1 MDLDSLKWDDRDLIS
16 VIFQDHQSG
25 EVLVLAYMNR
35 EALQKTLETGKV
47 HLFRRGQG
55 RVMMKG
61 ETSGRSQLVK
71 EVWVDCDGDA
81 LVMKIEQIGGAAC
94 HTGYRACFH
103 RKLEEGKLVVVG
115 EPLFDPRE
123 VYGQ

>member
-1 MDLDSLKWDDRDLIS
+1 VDLDSLKWDARDLIS

>member
-1 MDLDSLKWDDRDLIS
+1 VDLDSLKWDDRDLIS